1 MKQKLKDRN
10 LLQSMISNV
19 AMFSSRGRWGG
30 GGQQGQEHEGVG
42 DGRGEEMREEIA

>member
-1 MKQKLKDRN
+1 
-10 LLQSMISNV
+10 MISNV

-30 GGQQGQEHEGVG
+30 GGNRVRSMKHEGVG